1 MKKRVI
7 SWLLCLALCL
17 SMLPMAALAED
28 VQAPEGPAP
37 SMNEP
42 QPEPRA
48 KENETPAPEPEKKV
62 QSELMT
68 AEKLLMP
75 LSLGDEN
82 SPFSS
87 ISIVVLQNGTEIGD
101 DNQGILNKSVTL
113 YGELICKDADQKGA
127 IIKDS
132 AISLK
137 VDDEDF
143 KSGLG
148 GTTNP
153 NKILVNARDL
163 TPEKENYT
171 ITLSITYREYSET
184 ITRDLTFKKCPHPDI
199 NNGNTCSQCG
209 AALVAELTAGASSST
224 TYYETLSEALDAA
237 KEADAGS
244 TVTLLADCS
253 LNRYELQKGTFTLD
267 LNGQTL
273 TQINPLWVSGTANL
287 TVKND
292 RSGADYNGRF
302 YLQSKTATLSLTIGS
317 KYAKIMSDSSVG
329 YILGPK
335 MGYKIETNWVTLGQL
350 YSTTIENVTVERAPF
365 STSDI
370 TVSPEDAYVN
380 REVTLSVKLNGLA
393 DGSGATC
400 DYYVDTSASSG
411 TTNSERI
418 GTFNL
423 DAYQTF
429 TTAYTPIVSECTIR
443 AQIKYGDFYVI
454 KKLEKTFKTCAHN
467 YLDVDQNTGYCRKC
481 KSQMAAS
488 LSPNRL
494 VNQRTYYETFDLALS
509 AAWDMLKTSDCWF
522 TMFQDAQVGTINYEY
537 ASGGNTLHMELNGKT
552 LSGGVVF
559 RVPANKWK
567 LSLESSGTV
576 IGDTSKATGVRGVIE
591 VAPGGSLNIHGGTI
605 KIQNKGAEAKGA
617 YAPSIMVE
625 GSSGTELV
633 RGVADI
639 SGDAKSDFGS
649 LWVNCGKVTANGGTY
664 DHAMVTTYG
673 GELEVNNGK
682 FQGDVT
688 VDAHASLVVRS
699 ASAYFDGTVTINSDG
714 GATLSGGNY
723 KHLKVDGGR
732 TFGSFMPNTLDMFK
746 MGEDYLPD
754 ARNEAELTADENT
767 YITIVRHTQ
776 HNYDDKGICSICN
789 TQAEA
794 KLYPEDGNY
803 NKYEYGTIWQMLEK
817 AQNTLGS
824 CLVLLRDITLSSNTT
839 ISEGNFALSL
849 GGKRLRCA
857 NSENQI
863 ALVISGGEISI
874 KDGTFDRLKV
884 KDTGKLTLNGGKYY
898 AIDVTGSTYENYGQL
913 LPDGYAFKTSSGWEA
928 KGDITAASFES
939 TTAKEVKILPLRSVT
954 ISADGETTVPYG
966 TSVKFTATVES
977 NSSSGITY
985 KWYRNGVA
993 IQNATTNTLVANEPV
1008 GDYTYRCEVTRDN
1021 YMLSSNTVQ
1030 LTVQRI
1036 DLSNAALSA
1045 TIQTRAYDGSA
1056 NATVTASSIGSSS
1069 LTAGTDYTISAEFE
1083 DANAGEG
1090 KKVTVKVTLTNPNY
1104 CFGYDANK
1112 QKTFQATGTITKN
1125 TSHIEKPKTIEVYS
1139 GIAHT
1144 YTVDLDA
1151 CLSNLQDLGFEGY
1164 QITEKDIVV
1173 SKLIDAN
1180 QVVLEGHSLKIPVNA
1195 VVTAPGTVAAKF
1207 TIAVA
1212 CKNYSNVTIL
1222 VRVETKDRSTVT
1234 ATATP
1239 SKSELTYGE
1248 RLNTITLSGETTPE
1262 LEGTF
1267 VWQTPDA
1274 ILDVGTYTELG
1285 WKFIPVDYTYAEASG
1300 TAEIIVKQ
1308 AKLTDPAPVTLTIYN
1323 GWAGTYEAAFP
1334 ELPALAEGLHFGKN
1348 TAYGEPDVSAGGYYS
1363 SGATLKMVGGKQ
1375 GVSIPIL
1382 KNETAKEGKVGT
1394 ITVQYTSQNYE
1405 LVTLAINL
1413 VAKNRTV
1420 PTFILTAD
1428 HDTLP
1433 GGGKVT
1439 LTLERGNLPDGAV
1452 VTVSGTDEAGN
1463 AVTLTDNGN
1472 GTYSATLPNKTQTY
1486 TFIAAYD
1493 GSQTIAPKTD
1503 FTTVKVQQRSSG
1515 GGEPAKPSFPVKIS
1529 NSGDKKT
1536 AEIDLSGTKSGI
1548 TDVTLPTDAVKKIV
1562 DSDVVSLTVKLPDV
1576 TVSFD
1581 DKALAAVAEQSSGA
1595 DLSLSVNVGTAN
1607 NSNLTD
1613 AQKNAITGARELSVI
1628 EVSLSSNG
1636 EKISNFNGG
1645 SVTIDVPFQWS
1656 MKGLLRA
1663 YYIDENGNKSAIDVT
1678 YKNGVATLVL
1688 NHFSTYVVEAVDALS
1703 FTDVSAKAYYFD
1715 AVAWAVKNK
1724 ITSGQSD
1731 TLFAPDASCTRAQM
1745 VTFLWRANGS
1755 PEPTVTEL
1763 PFTDVA
1769 ADAYYAKAVLWAV
1782 ENGITTGTSDTTF
1795 DPDGVVTRAE
1805 AVTFLWRSAGNPA
1818 AEGKLFADVES
1829 TKYYA
1834 EAVRWAVANGVTKGV
1849 SDTSFAPGS
1858 ACTRAQIVTF
1868 LYRNC
1873 TNK

>member
-75 LSLGDEN
+75 LAEDT
-82 SPFSS
+82 PFTVS
-87 ISIVVLQNGTEIGD
+87 VTATQNGNLITDEKPGVLS
-101 DNQGILNKSVTL
+101 GGEVTL
-113 YGELICKDADQKGA
+113 TVRIHLSDVSLRNDIIEAAKQSTLQVDNNNITFAGVSGEGKDTLLI
-127 IIKDS
+127 
-132 AISLK
+132 
-137 VDDEDF
+137 
-143 KSGLG
+143 
-148 GTTNP
+148 
-153 NKILVNARDL
+153 
-163 TPEKENYT
+163 T
-171 ITLSITYREYSET
+171 ITFDVSSESHSVKYQITYNNQET
-184 ITRDLTFKKCPHPDI
+184 TAERTLQFGVCSHLEAIDVNGKVKC
-199 NNGNTCSQCG
+199 NECG
-209 AALVAELTAGASSST
+209 AALVAELTAGASSSA

-237 KEADAGS
+237 READAGS

-253 LNRYELQKGTFTLD
+253 LDSYELRKGSFMLD
-267 LNGQTL
+267 LDGHTL
-273 TQINPLWVSGTANL
+273 TQPGNPLWVSGTANL

-329 YILGPK
+329 YILGPD
-335 MGYKIETNWVTLGQL
+335 MRYKIETNWVTLGQL

-370 TVSPEDAYVN
+370 TVTPEDTYVN
-380 REVTLSVKLNGLA
+380 RKVTLSVTLDGLA
-393 DGSGATC
+393 DGSEATC
-400 DYYVDTSASSG
+400 EYSVKTSASSG
-411 TTNSERI
+411 TTNSEWL
-418 GTFNL
+418 GSFTL
-423 DAYQTF
+423 DTNHTF
-429 TTAYTPIVSECTIR
+429 TTDYTPKVSECTIC

-509 AAWDMLKTSDCWF
+509 AAWVMLKSSDCWF

-633 RGVADI
+633 RGVANI
-639 SGDAKSDFGS
+639 SGDAESDFGS

-732 TFGSFMPNTLDMFK
+732 TLGSFMPNTLDMFK
-746 MGEDYLPD
+746 MGDDYLPA
-754 ARNEAELTADENT
+754 ARNEAELTAGEGK

-776 HNYDDKGICSICN
+776 HNYDDKGICSICK

-824 CLVLLRDITLSSNTT
+824 CLVLLRDITLNSNTT
-839 ISEGNFALSL
+839 ISKGNFALSL

-898 AIDVTGSTYENYGQL
+898 AIDVTGSTYENYGRL
-913 LPDGYAFKTSSGWEA
+913 LPDDYAFKASTGWEA

-939 TTAKEVKILPLRSVT
+939 ATAKEVKILPLRSVE
-954 ISADGETTVPYG
+954 ISPAASAVAFG
-966 TSVKFTATVES
+966 TSVTFTATPS
-977 NSSSGITY
+977 HTDGATY
-985 KWYRNGVA
+985 QWYRNGVA
-993 IQNATTNTLVANEPV
+993 IQDATTNTLVVNESV
-1008 GDYTYRCEVTRDN
+1008 GDYTYRCDVTRN
-1021 YMLSSNTVQ
+1021 GYTLSSNTVR
-1030 LTVQRI
+1030 LTVQWI
-1036 DLSNAALSA
+1036 DLSSAALSA
-1045 TIQTRAYDGSA
+1045 TIARRAYDGTT
-1056 NATVTASSIGSSS
+1056 NATVTSSSIGSSG
-1069 LTAGTDYTISAEFE
+1069 LRANTDYTISAEFE

-1090 KKVTVKVTLTNPNY
+1090 KKVTVKVTLTNTNY
-1104 CFGYDANK
+1104 CFDYDANN
-1112 QKTFQATGTITKN
+1112 QPIMEKTFETTGTITKN
-1125 TSHIEKPKTIEVYS
+1125 TDSREPISVHENIYNS
-1139 GIAHT
+1139 AAHT
-1144 YTVDLDA
+1144 YKFDLDSYLTA
-1151 CLSNLQDLGFEGY
+1151 IKDDLGTMSYGMPEPNSLQRG
-1164 QITEKDIVV
+1164 IETP
-1173 SKLIDAN
+1173 
-1180 QVVLEGHSLKIPVNA
+1180 VLEGHTLKLPVSAIRWASETLLGRITIPVNSQNYA
-1195 VVTAPGTVAAKF
+1195 NVSIEICLKLVERTA
-1207 TIAVA
+1207 
-1212 CKNYSNVTIL
+1212 
-1222 VRVETKDRSTVT
+1222 VT

-1248 RLNTITLSGETTPE
+1248 KLGSITLSGTTTPE

-1267 VWQTPDA
+1267 AWRTPDVV
-1274 ILDVGTYTELG
+1274 LDAGTYTELG
-1285 WKFIPVDYTYAEASG
+1285 WKFTPDDYTYAEASG
-1300 TAEIIVKQ
+1300 TAEITVKR

-1323 GWAGTYEAAFP
+1323 GWAATYEAALP
-1334 ELPALAEGLHFGKN
+1334 ELPALAEGLYFGKN

-1363 SGATLKMVGGKQ
+1363 SGAELKTVNGKQ

-1394 ITVQYTSQNYE
+1394 ITVQYTSQNYKP
-1405 LVTLAINL
+1405 VTLDINL

-1428 HDTLP
+1428 HDTLS

-1493 GSQTIAPKTD
+1493 GIQTIAPKTD

-1529 NSGDKKT
+1529 NSGDGVAKV
-1536 AEIDLSGTKSGI
+1536 DKSYASAG
-1548 TDVTLPTDAVKKIV
+1548 
-1562 DSDVVSLTVKLPDV
+1562 
-1576 TVSFD
+1576 
-1581 DKALAAVAEQSSGA
+1581 DK
-1595 DLSLSVNVGTAN
+1595 
-1607 NSNLTD
+1607 
-1613 AQKNAITGARELSVI
+1613 
-1628 EVSLSSNG
+1628 
-1636 EKISNFNGG
+1636 
-1645 SVTIDVPFQWS
+1645 VTITVTPGRNATVQHITVTDEDGERLKLTENRDGTYSFTMPNGAANVYARFSGSGLPFADVPSGSWYYDDVAYVYDT
-1656 MKGLLRA
+1656 GLMTGLTATTFGPNLSTTRGMIVTILWRMENEPA
-1663 YYIDENGNKSAIDVT
+1663 AKHGCPFADVRRGSYYEQAIAWASENGIVT
-1678 YKNGVATLVL
+1678 G
-1688 NHFSTYVVEAVDALS
+1688 
-1703 FTDVSAKAYYFD
+1703 FD
-1715 AVAWAVKNK
+1715 AS
-1724 ITSGQSD
+1724 T
-1731 TLFAPDASCTRAQM
+1731 FAPDQAITREQLAAILFRFAAYRGMDAVTLRENLSSFQDQAAISAYAVSALNWAVGEGLMQGTGDKLEPTGSATRAQ
-1745 VTFLWRANGS
+1745 
-1755 PEPTVTEL
+1755 
-1763 PFTDVA
+1763 VA
-1769 ADAYYAKAVLWAV
+1769 AMLRRF
-1782 ENGITTGTSDTTF
+1782 I
-1795 DPDGVVTRAE
+1795 
-1805 AVTFLWRSAGNPA
+1805 
-1818 AEGKLFADVES
+1818 
-1829 TKYYA
+1829 
-1834 EAVRWAVANGVTKGV
+1834 
-1849 SDTSFAPGS
+1849 
-1858 ACTRAQIVTF
+1858 Q
-1868 LYRNC
+1868 RNF
-1873 TNK
+1873 